1 MCVHDGNALI
11 NSGCDSN
18 MTPSSE
24 LALIV
29 SPIKIDSSFSV
40 KKNDSR
46 SISDCWTGFL
56 NFDIID
62 ILI

>member
-40 KKNDSR
+40 KKKIPDQYLTVGQDS
-46 SISDCWTGFL
+46 
-56 NFDIID
+56 
-62 ILI
+62 